1 MSMEKFKQNGKKI
14 KEARIYGII
23 NLKKMG
29 VNLIF
34 SLKCSGGYYIEER
47 LKVFCTF
54 PDDQTGV
61 QR

>member
-1 MSMEKFKQNGKKI
+1 
-14 KEARIYGII
+14 
-23 NLKKMG
+23 MG

-34 SLKCSGGYYIEER
+34 SPKYSGGYYIEER